1 MFRCRVARVQ
11 EGDVSDGQWWQP
23 DVKGAVQMPGSGGE
37 ERTEPRP
44 SPRNKRAEIV
54 AVATKLFG
62 GNGYEDTK
70 WADVATAV
78 GLGPTALY
86 HYFESKQ
93 QCLFE
98 ILVEAIEDAQAEFGR
113 LSEGEFGAALP
124 RLLRGTFERDDREV
138 CRARVLVS
146 EQGLVRHPRPAPREE
161 EARLRAFALVK
172 EYEESWRDF
181 LAVGMNARAIPNSD
195 PELLARAL
203 IGIHN
208 SVWQWYRPEGRL
220 DLDQV
225 AEFYVPRMLAIAGLP
240 G

>member
-1 MFRCRVARVQ
+1 
-11 EGDVSDGQWWQP
+11 
-23 DVKGAVQMPGSGGE
+23 MPGSGGE

-54 AVATKLFG
+54 AVATKFFG
-62 GNGYEDTK
+62 ENGYEDTK

-113 LSEGEFGAALP
+113 LSEGDYEAAL
-124 RLLRGTFERDDREV
+124 RALLRGTFERDDREV
-138 CRARVLVS
+138 CRARVLVA
-146 EQGLVRHPRPAPREE
+146 EQGLVRHRRSAPREE
-161 EARLRAFALVK
+161 DARVRAFGLVK
-172 EYEESWRDF
+172 AYQEGWRDF
-181 LAVGMNARAIPNSD
+181 LAAAMDAGAIPRAD

-203 IGIHN
+203 IGFHN
-208 SVWQWYRPEGRL
+208 SVWQWYRPAGKLTLEE
-220 DLDQV
+220 V
-225 AEFYVPRMLAIAGLP
+225 AEFYYPRLLCIAGLP
-240 G
+240 E

>member
-1 MFRCRVARVQ
+1 
-11 EGDVSDGQWWQP
+11 
-23 DVKGAVQMPGSGGE
+23 MPGSGGE
-37 ERTEPRP
+37 ERAEPRP

-54 AVATKLFG
+54 AVATTLFG
-62 GNGYEDTK
+62 ENGYEDTK

-113 LSEGEFGAALP
+113 LTVGEFAAALP
-124 RLLRGTFERDDREV
+124 ALLRGTFERDDREV
-138 CRARVLVS
+138 RRARVLAS
-146 EQGLVRHPRPAPREE
+146 EQGLVRHPRSAPREE
-161 EARLRAFALVK
+161 EARVRAFALVK
-172 EYEESWRDF
+172 EYEQSWRDF
-181 LAVGMNARAIPNSD
+181 LAAGMDAGVIPRTD
-195 PELLARAL
+195 PELLTRIL

-220 DLDQV
+220 GLDQV
-225 AEFYVPRMLAIAGLP
+225 ADFYVPHMLGIAGLP
-240 G
+240 A

>member
-1 MFRCRVARVQ
+1 
-11 EGDVSDGQWWQP
+11 
-23 DVKGAVQMPGSGGE
+23 MPGSGGD

-54 AVATKLFG
+54 AVATKFFG
-62 GNGYEDTK
+62 ENGYGDTK

-98 ILVEAIEDAQAEFGR
+98 ILVEAIEDAQAEFAR
-113 LSEGEFGAALP
+113 LTAGEFDAALP
-124 RLLRGTFERDDREV
+124 ALLCGTFERDDREV

-146 EQGLVRHPRPAPREE
+146 EQLLVRHPRSAPREE
-161 EARLRAFALVK
+161 DARVRAFALVK
-172 EYEESWRDF
+172 EYEVAWRDF
-181 LAVGMNARAIPNSD
+181 LAAGMDAGTIPRSD
-195 PELLARAL
+195 PDLLARSL

-208 SVWQWYRPEGRL
+208 SVWQWYRPEGKLTL
-220 DLDQV
+220 DEV
-225 AEFYVPRMLAIAGLP
+225 ADFYVPRMLRIAGLP

>member
-1 MFRCRVARVQ
+1 
-11 EGDVSDGQWWQP
+11 
-23 DVKGAVQMPGSGGE
+23 MPGSGGE

-54 AVATKLFG
+54 AVATTFFG
-62 GNGYEDTK
+62 ENGYEDTK

-98 ILVEAIEDAQAEFGR
+98 ILVEAIEDAQEEFAR
-113 LSEGEFGAALP
+113 LTEGEFAEALP
-124 RLLRGTFERDDREV
+124 ALLRGTFVRDDRAV
-138 CRARVLVS
+138 CRARVLVA
-146 EQGLVRHPRPAPREE
+146 EQGLVRHPRSAPREE
-161 EARLRAFALVK
+161 AARVRAFALVK
-172 EYEESWRDF
+172 EYEQRWRDF
-181 LAVGMNARAIPNSD
+181 LAAGMDAGAIPRKD
-195 PELLARAL
+195 PELLTRAL

-220 DLDQV
+220 GLDEV
-225 AEFYVPRMLAIAGLP
+225 ADFYVPQMLAIAGLRA
-240 G
+240 